1 MLKRM
6 LKRWASYKYRF
17 VPWLALNL
25 KDRQIRNVPKGSCD
39 KVITDEAAQ
48 QCMYKLFT
56 AFETAK
62 SRYSSN
68 DPAIQYQ
75 TNMRVM
81 KESLGFCIERAES
94 VVKGG
99 GTGVRVTDGT
109 IPAFT
114 VTSLYPGTVYH
125 PYEPI
130 FFQSISNPF
139 VFRCIDRM
147 LIDGNNKGL
156 SKTVYKSC
164 SNRDRIGPYMIS
176 DTSWLTKYPLNPM
189 AVGQYVNNHT
199 RAYAANVAYQELDI
213 DESFYFKLW
222 KYLPNV
228 CYGVNLDQPRQ
239 LRVVVLVSLRD
250 IHKGEELFS
259 SYYTLVRHI
268 S

>member
-114 VTSLYPGTVYH
+114 VTSLYP
-125 PYEPI
+125 
-130 FFQSISNPF
+130 
-139 VFRCIDRM
+139 
-147 LIDGNNKGL
+147 DGNNKGL

-250 IHKGEELFS
+250 IHKVPL
-259 SYYTLVRHI
+259 LVDNKKAVTPFIRN
-268 S
+268 SPNQT